1 MRLPELL
8 LTCSWLVADVAAAAD
23 DEADGADEAD
33 EALYKQCNK
42 IQLFSSTSCTLFRL
56 LFASKQA
63 AKKQTWKTDGVE

>member
-8 LTCSWLVADVAAAAD
+8 LTCSWLVADVAAAAAAD
-23 DEADGADEAD
+23 DEADGAD

-63 AKKQTWKTDGVE
+63 AKKQTWKTDRVE

>member
-8 LTCSWLVADVAAAAD
+8 LTCSWLVADVAAAAAD
-23 DEADGADEAD
+23 DEADGAD

-42 IQLFSSTSCTLFRL
+42 IQLFSSTSYTLFRL

-63 AKKQTWKTDGVE
+63 AKKQTWKTDRVE